1 MPTMLERDDN
11 ESEYEVNEWIRF
23 GLRLGV
29 STALHPFEYAKV
41 LMQIG
46 FEPVAPVPGQ
56 TLFGKPTMILPNV
69 FQYAAYIKQV
79 DGFAGCFRGLSAKIL
94 GNLLSAHYSERI
106 ADELGLEAPPKE
118 GGEGKSGRGGKKKK
132 TDRVDSDLDDLD
144 DDAALDEQF
153 KKQLKR
159 NLVVHTAGV
168 VISQPFHVISVRM
181 MAQFVGR
188 ERIYSGLWG
197 SIREIWTQEGLFGF
211 FTGFVPRLLCDLGCL
226 IISSSATYLASK
238 YLIREAEGRVYFS
251 SISQFV
257 VSSMFYPYHV
267 VSTCMIVN
275 GSRLKAG
282 SLPNMEPY
290 RDWRD
295 CYAKLKASNNHKR
308 GNSLF
313 FRYAAS
319 RPTKMS
325 PSSGSAFAPYPELK
339 KY

>member
-1 MPTMLERDDN
+1 MPTMLERIDN
-11 ESEYEVNEWIRF
+11 GNEYEVGEWVRF

-29 STALHPFEYAKV
+29 TTALHPFEYAKV

-46 FEPVAPVPGQ
+46 FEPITAVPGR
-56 TLFGKPTMILPNV
+56 TLFGRPTLVLPNV
-69 FQYAAYIKQV
+69 FQYAAHIKYV
-79 DGFAGCFRGLSAKIL
+79 DGFYGCFRGLSTKVI
-94 GNLLSAHYSERI
+94 GNLLSAHFSEKI
-106 ADELGLEAPPKE
+106 ADDLGFEAVK
-118 GGEGKSGRGGKKKK
+118 
-132 TDRVDSDLDDLD
+132 DSNAKRKNKDDSED
-144 DDAALDEQF
+144 DNKLDEYF

-188 ERIYSGLWG
+188 EKIYSGVWQ
-197 SIREIWTQEGLFGF
+197 SIREIWSQEGISGF
-211 FTGFVPRLLCDLGCL
+211 FSGFVPRLLCDLGCL
-226 IISSSATYLASK
+226 VIASSATYLASK
-238 YLIREAEGRVYFS
+238 YLIREQEGRVYFS

-282 SLPNMEPY
+282 RLPHMEHY
-290 RDWRD
+290 MDWHD
-295 CYAKLKASNNHKR
+295 CYAKLRAAGQHKR
-308 GNSLF
+308 GSSLF
-313 FRYAAS
+313 FRYVS
-319 RPTKMS
+319 RPSRTAS
-325 PSSGSAFAPYPELK
+325 NGSFTPYPELK

>member
-11 ESEYEVNEWIRF
+11 ETEYEVNEWMRF

-46 FEPVAPVPGQ
+46 FEPIAPVPGR
-56 TLFGKPTMILPNV
+56 TLFGNPTMILPNV

-106 ADELGLEAPPKE
+106 ADELGLEAC
-118 GGEGKSGRGGKKKK
+118 EGKRGKKKD
-132 TDRVDSDLDDLD
+132 DRVESELD
-144 DDAALDEQF
+144 DDDDGVALDDKF

-168 VISQPFHVISVRM
+168 IISQPFHVISIRM

-188 ERIYSGLWG
+188 ERIYSGLWQ
-197 SIREIWTQEGLFGF
+197 SIREIWTQDGVFGF

-226 IISSSATYLASK
+226 VISSSATYLASK

-275 GSRLKAG
+275 GSRLRAG

-295 CYAKLKASNNHKR
+295 CYAKLRATGNHKR

-313 FRYAAS
+313 FRYSAS

-325 PSSGSAFAPYPELK
+325 PAGAGFAPYPELK
-339 KY
+339 KF

>member
-11 ESEYEVNEWIRF
+11 GNEYEVGEWVRF

-29 STALHPFEYAKV
+29 TTALHPFEYAKV

-46 FEPVAPVPGQ
+46 FEPIAAVPGR
-56 TLFGKPTMILPNV
+56 TLFGKPTMVLPNV
-69 FQYAAYIKQV
+69 FQYAAHIKYV
-79 DGFAGCFRGLSAKIL
+79 DGFSGCFRGLSAKIV
-94 GNLLSAHYSERI
+94 GNLLSAHYSEKV
-106 ADELGLEAPPKE
+106 ADQLGLASIKNSESKHKAKDE
-118 GGEGKSGRGGKKKK
+118 GDVEQEY
-132 TDRVDSDLDDLD
+132 DDEQ
-144 DDAALDEQF
+144 LDEQF

-168 VISQPFHVISVRM
+168 VISQPFHVISIRM

-188 ERIYSGLWG
+188 EKIYTGMWQ
-197 SIREIWTQEGLFGF
+197 SIKEIWTQDGLFGF
-211 FTGFVPRLLCDLGCL
+211 FAGFMPRLLCDLGCL
-226 IISSSATYLASK
+226 IISASATYLASR
-238 YLIREAEGRVYFS
+238 YLIREQEGRVYFS
-251 SISQFV
+251 TISQFV
-257 VSSMFYPYHV
+257 ASSMFYPYHV

-282 SLPNMEPY
+282 TFPNMEPY

-295 CYAKLKASNNHKR
+295 CYAKLKASGEHKR

-313 FRYAAS
+313 FRYAS
-319 RPTKMS
+319 RPSKL
-325 PSSGSAFAPYPELK
+325 SSNVTFAPYPELK

>member
-1 MPTMLERDDN
+1 MPTMMEREDN

-46 FEPVAPVPGQ
+46 FEPIAPVPGR

-69 FQYAAYIKQV
+69 FQYAAYIKHV

-94 GNLLSAHYSERI
+94 GNLVSAHYSERI
-106 ADELGLEAPPKE
+106 ADELGLEACKDVE
-118 GGEGKSGRGGKKKK
+118 DGKRKKKGE
-132 TDRVDSDLDDLD
+132 RVESDLED
-144 DDAALDEQF
+144 DDVLLDEKF
-153 KKQLKR
+153 KRQLKR

-168 VISQPFHVISVRM
+168 VISQPFHVISIRM

-188 ERIYSGLWG
+188 ERIYSGLWQ
-197 SIREIWTQEGLFGF
+197 SIREIWTQDGPFGF

-226 IISSSATYLASK
+226 IISSSATYLVSK
-238 YLIREAEGRVYFS
+238 YLIREKEGQVYFS

-295 CYAKLKASNNHKR
+295 CYAKLKSAGNHKR

-313 FRYAAS
+313 FRYAV
-319 RPTKMS
+319 RPTKS
-325 PSSGSAFAPYPELK
+325 ASGTSSFAPYPELK

>member
-11 ESEYEVNEWIRF
+11 GNDYEVGEWLRF

-29 STALHPFEYAKV
+29 TTALHPLEYAKV

-46 FEPVAPVPGQ
+46 FEPIAAVPGR
-56 TLFGKPTMILPNV
+56 TLFGRPTMVLPNV
-69 FQYAAYIKQV
+69 FQYAAYIKHV
-79 DGFAGCFRGLSAKIL
+79 DGFYGCFRGLSAKVI
-94 GNLLSAHYSERI
+94 GNLVSAHFSEKI
-106 ADELGLEAPPKE
+106 ADDLGLEVAK
-118 GGEGKSGRGGKKKK
+118 
-132 TDRVDSDLDDLD
+132 DSDSRRKGKEERGTVDPEEDDQQ
-144 DDAALDEQF
+144 LDEQF

-188 ERIYSGLWG
+188 EKIYSGVWG
-197 SIREIWTQEGLFGF
+197 SIREIWSQEGIFGF
-211 FTGFVPRLLCDLGCL
+211 FTGFVPRLMCDLGCL
-226 IISSSATYLASK
+226 IIASSATYLASK
-238 YLIREAEGRVYFS
+238 YLIREKEGRIYFS

-282 SLPNMEPY
+282 NLPNMEPY
-290 RDWRD
+290 HDWRD
-295 CYAKLKASNNHKR
+295 CYAKLKAAGQHKR
-308 GNSLF
+308 GSSLF
-313 FRYAAS
+313 FRYAS
-319 RPTKMS
+319 RPRVPK
-325 PSSGSAFAPYPELK
+325 PSASNSTFAPYPELK
-339 KY
+339 YTH

>member
-11 ESEYEVNEWIRF
+11 ETEYEVNEWMRF

-46 FEPVAPVPGQ
+46 FEPIAPVPGR

-106 ADELGLEAPPKE
+106 ADELGLDACKAS
-118 GGEGKSGRGGKKKK
+118 EGKRGGGKKKD
-132 TDRVDSDLDDLD
+132 DRAESDLDDD
-144 DDAALDEQF
+144 DDAALDEKF

-168 VISQPFHVISVRM
+168 VISQPFHVISIRM

-188 ERIYSGLWG
+188 ERIYSGLWQ
-197 SIREIWTQEGLFGF
+197 SIREIWTQDGVFGF

-238 YLIREAEGRVYFS
+238 YLIRESEGRVYFS

-275 GSRLKAG
+275 GSRLRAG

-295 CYAKLKASNNHKR
+295 CYAKLKASGNHKR

-325 PSSGSAFAPYPELK
+325 PSAAFAPYPELK

>member
-11 ESEYEVNEWIRF
+11 ETEYEVNEWIRF

-29 STALHPFEYAKV
+29 STALHPLEYAKV

-46 FEPVAPVPGQ
+46 FEPIAPVPGR
-56 TLFGKPTMILPNV
+56 TLLGKPTMILPNV
-69 FQYAAYIKQV
+69 FQYAGYIKHV

-106 ADELGLEAPPKE
+106 ADEMGLEACKDS
-118 GGEGKSGRGGKKKK
+118 EGKRGKKMDDHVE
-132 TDRVDSDLDDLD
+132 TDDD
-144 DDAALDEQF
+144 DDAALDEKF

-168 VISQPFHVISVRM
+168 VISQPFHVISIRM

-188 ERIYSGLWG
+188 ERIYTGLWQ
-197 SIREIWTQEGLFGF
+197 SIREIWTQDGLFGF

-238 YLIREAEGRVYFS
+238 YLIRESEGRVYFS

-275 GSRLKAG
+275 GSRLRAG

-295 CYAKLKASNNHKR
+295 CYAKLKASGNHKR

-313 FRYAAS
+313 FRYAVS

-325 PSSGSAFAPYPELK
+325 PGSAAYAPYPELK
-339 KY
+339 KF